1 MSKFNVLDRRAVDSG
16 DTFEYAFADETDG
29 IELDV
34 GNVIE
39 AKVSFSLSTSSSS
52 EASHLSFS
60 LSRSSSPTCLI
71 SPET

>member
-29 IELDV
+29 IALDV

-52 EASHLSFS
+52 EASHSSSS
-60 LSRSSSPTCLI
+60 LSISSSPTCLI